1 MTSAQLEAAVEKIL
15 STSSKTESASFP
27 TFMQDPMIKQL
38 ESMGYKVIPQ
48 FNQSFSPTMEFNA
61 LNMGGIKSAFSSDT
75 LAIALGVVMSSTV
88 AGLIGRFIPFGN
100 LTTIIAG
107 LVLTMVFKQ
116 GFMHGFA
123 KGVLIAGIA
132 SIFSGLGG
140 SLGGLL
146 GGASS
151 GAAAANPVL
160 AGVQF

>member
-1 MTSAQLEAAVEKIL
+1 MTSQQLEAAVEKIL
-15 STSSKTESASFP
+15 SQSNQSEASKTP

-38 ESMGYKVIPQ
+38 EAMGYKITPN
-48 FNQSFSPTMEFNA
+48 FNQSFAPMTEFNMPS
-61 LNMGGIKSAFSSDT
+61 MGGIKSAFSSDT

-88 AGLIGRFIPFGN
+88 AGLVGRFIPFGN

-107 LVLTMVFKQ
+107 LVLTMVFKS

-123 KGVLIAGIA
+123 KGVLIAGIS

-146 GGASS
+146 GGAGSATPAS
-151 GAAAANPVL
+151 TVL
-160 AGVQF
+160 SGVQF